1 MRIRAACR
9 AAKLVAMQVAVTGAA
24 GHLGGVVVRMLLE
37 AGAQVRVLVR
47 EDRRA
52 LEGLAVEIHEG
63 DLRAPDVVPRLVH
76 GCRRVFHLAA
86 LISLDPGD
94 EEQLMSTNV
103 EGVRAVMAACRDARV
118 ERVVHVSSIHAFSS
132 RPVDAPVDET
142 RGPAEPNAPAYDRSK
157 AAGEAV
163 VREAVEAGADVVTVN
178 PTGIIGPYDFRPSR
192 MGEVLLDLYHRR
204 MPGLVAGGF
213 DWVDVRDVAAST
225 IAAAERGARG
235 GRYLLPGAWR
245 SVVDV
250 ATLVEKLTGKKRPW
264 MTSPMWLAR
273 GVAPMAVAWAKLRK
287 RRPLFTPT
295 SLVAL
300 RGHKQVDGRRA
311 QADLGHA
318 ARPLEQTLAETF
330 AWFGE
335 RGMLA

>member
-1 MRIRAACR
+1 MR
-9 AAKLVAMQVAVTGAA
+9 VAVTGAA
-24 GHLGGVVVRMLLE
+24 GHLGGVVVRMLVD
-37 AGAQVRVLVR
+37 AGASVNVLVR

-52 LEGLAVEIHEG
+52 IENLTVEIHEG
-63 DLRAPDVVPRLVH
+63 DVREPEVMARLVDR
-76 GCRRVFHLAA
+76 CERVFHLAA
-86 LISLDPGD
+86 LISLDPDD
-94 EEQLMSTNV
+94 EALMMSTNV
-103 EGVRAVMAACRDARV
+103 DGVRIVISACRGAGV
-118 ERVVHVSSIHAFSS
+118 KRVVHVSSIHAFSAL
-132 RPVDAPVDET
+132 PADAPVDET
-142 RGPAEPNAPAYDRSK
+142 RAPAEPNAPAYDRSK

-163 VREAVEAGADVVTVN
+163 VREAVETGADIVTVN

-192 MGEVLLDLYHRR
+192 MGEVLLDLHHRR
-204 MPGLVAGGF
+204 LPGLVAGGF

-235 GRYLLPGAWR
+235 GRYLLPGAWC
-245 SVVDV
+245 SFVEL
-250 ATLVEKLTGKKRPW
+250 ATLVESITGKKRPW

-300 RGHKQVDGRRA
+300 RNHKHVDGSRA
-311 QADLGHA
+311 RSELGHT
-318 ARPLEQTLAETF
+318 ARPLEQTLADTF

-335 RGMLA
+335 HGMLS

>member
-1 MRIRAACR
+1 
-9 AAKLVAMQVAVTGAA
+9 MQVAVTGAA
-24 GHLGGVVVRMLLE
+24 GHLGGALVRMLVE
-37 AGAQVRVLVR
+37 AGARVRVLVR

-52 LEGLAVEIHEG
+52 IDGLPVEIHEG
-63 DLRAPDVVPRLVH
+63 DVREPAVIARLVD
-76 GCRRVFHLAA
+76 GCERVFHLAA
-86 LISLDPGD
+86 LISLDPSD
-94 EEQLMSTNV
+94 EPLMMSTNV
-103 EGVRAVMAACRDARV
+103 DGVRTVMAACRDAGV
-118 ERVVHVSSIHAFSS
+118 ARVVHVSSIHALSAL
-132 RPVDAPVDET
+132 PVDAPVDET
-142 RGPAEPNAPAYDRSK
+142 RAPPEPSAPAYDRSK

-163 VREAVEAGADVVTVN
+163 VREAVDAGADIVTVN

-204 MPGLVAGGF
+204 LPGLVAGGF

-235 GRYLLPGAWR
+235 GRYLLPGSWC
-245 SVVDV
+245 SLVEL
-250 ATLVEKLTGKKRPW
+250 ATLVESITGKKRPW

-300 RGHKQVDGRRA
+300 RGHKQVDGERARRE
-311 QADLGHA
+311 LGHR
-318 ARPLEQTLAETF
+318 ARPLEQTLADTF
-330 AWFGE
+330 AWLGE
-335 RGMLA
+335 HGKLA

>member
-1 MRIRAACR
+1 MR
-9 AAKLVAMQVAVTGAA
+9 VAVTGAT
-24 GHLGGVVVRMLLE
+24 GHLGGALVRRLVD
-37 AGAQVRVLVR
+37 AGANVRVLVR

-52 LEGLAVEIHEG
+52 LDGLAVEIHEG
-63 DLRAPDVVPRLVH
+63 DVREPEVMARLVD
-76 GCRRVFHLAA
+76 RSERLFHLAA
-86 LISLDPGD
+86 LISLDPDD
-94 EEQLMSTNV
+94 EARMMSTNV
-103 EGVRAVMAACRDARV
+103 DGVRVVMAACRDAGVR
-118 ERVVHVSSIHAFSS
+118 RVVHVSSIHAFSA
-132 RPVDAPVDET
+132 RPADAPVDET
-142 RGPAEPNAPAYDRSK
+142 RAPAEPDAPAYDRSK

-163 VREAVEAGADVVTVN
+163 VREAVAAGGDIVTVN

-204 MPGLVAGGF
+204 LPGLVAGGF

-225 IAAAERGARG
+225 LAAAERGARG
-235 GRYLLPGAWR
+235 GRYLLPGTWC
-245 SVVDV
+245 SLVDL
-250 ATLVEKLTGKKRPW
+250 ATLVESITGKKRPW

-300 RGHKQVDGRRA
+300 RNHRVIDGERARRE
-311 QADLGHA
+311 LGHT
-318 ARPLEQTLAETF
+318 ARPLEHMLADTF